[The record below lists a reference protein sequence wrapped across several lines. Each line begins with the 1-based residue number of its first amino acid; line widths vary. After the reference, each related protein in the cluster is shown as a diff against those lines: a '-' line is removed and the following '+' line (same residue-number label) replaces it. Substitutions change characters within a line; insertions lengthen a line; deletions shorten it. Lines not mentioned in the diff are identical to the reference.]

1 MKKILSVTPA
11 NFNRSK
17 RSFQTLSV
25 ENMLMIKGGTDPD
38 SGGIIKQGDLTL
50 INKNT
55 IQIYKV

>member
-38 SGGIIKQGDLTL
+38 SGGIIK
-50 INKNT
+50 
-55 IQIYKV
+55 